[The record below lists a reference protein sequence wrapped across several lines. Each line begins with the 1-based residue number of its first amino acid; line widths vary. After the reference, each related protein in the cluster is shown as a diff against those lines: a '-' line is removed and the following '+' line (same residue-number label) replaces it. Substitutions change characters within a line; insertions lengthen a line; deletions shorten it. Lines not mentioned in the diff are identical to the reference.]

1 MKLNI
6 SYPATGCQ
14 KVIEIEDEAKLRP
27 FFDKRI
33 SHEVEGEVLGDD
45 FKGYIFKISGG
56 NDKQGFPMLQGVL
69 TATRVRLLFTK
80 GMKCYRP
87 RKRGERKRKS
97 VRGCVV
103 SSELSV
109 LNLVVVK
116 KGPAEIPGLTDT
128 VKPRRLGPKRAS
140 RIRKLFN
147 LTDKDDVRQYVI
159 RRQIVPKV
167 KEVKEG
173 EDGEKEKPAPAPAK
187 VKKPY
192 QKAPK
197 IQRLVTPQRLQRK
210 RHRASIK
217 KQRWTKSRVE
227 AEEYNKLLAQRM
239 KEKRQVREQ
248 KISKKRSESRLK
260 SESAPTGQAA
270 AAQPSQQ
277 APAAAKKAPAAAKSA
292 GKSEPK
298 IPAKKDEPKK
308 QAAPAPVKKDVPAAA
323 KKEEP
328 KKAAA
333 PAGAAKKEE
342 PKKAAA
348 EKKPEGKKAD
358 APKGDQAKKDAAG
371 KGDAGKKPK
380 K

>member
-80 GMKCYRP
+80 GMNCYRP

-159 RRQIVPKV
+159 RRQVVAKV

-173 EDGEKEKPAPAPAK
+173 DEEGEKKEKAAPAK

-217 KQRWTKSRVE
+217 KQRWTKSRTE

-248 KISKKRSESRLK
+248 KIAKKRSESRVK
-260 SESAPTGQAA
+260 SESTGQPTGQAA
-270 AAQPSQQ
+270 AAQPTQ
-277 APAAAKKAPAAAKSA
+277 APAAAKKAPAATAAKSA

-308 QAAPAPVKKDVPAAA
+308 QADAPAAV

-333 PAGAAKKEE
+333 PAGATAKKEE